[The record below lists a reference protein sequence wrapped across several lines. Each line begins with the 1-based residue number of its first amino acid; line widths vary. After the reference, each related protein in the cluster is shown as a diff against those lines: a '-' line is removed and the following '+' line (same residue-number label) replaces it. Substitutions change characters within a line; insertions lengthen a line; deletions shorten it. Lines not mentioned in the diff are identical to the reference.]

1 MKTNVQERIF
11 TRPMSRFDQA
21 APITRLSATNANISR
36 IFLTGGGAHFYE
48 DALRKRL
55 PGYEII
61 SMSISVMSNAR
72 GYWLAGAEKF
82 MNA

>member
-11 TRPMSRFDQA
+11 TRPMSRFDPA

-55 PGYEII
+55 PG

-72 GYWLAGAEKF
+72 GYWLAGADKF